1 MIKISPNTREALSD
15 QKLQRNLAHV
25 LGTTL
30 HSRDEAVAEV
40 ENWEELRQ
48 HARDVKA
55 HTLSQLAD
63 YLTGLEQKVVE
74 QGGRVIWAQD
84 SEQAVE
90 FIVDLA
96 HKKGIRQVIK
106 GKSMLCEEMHLNEAL
121 ERARVHPVETDLGEY
136 IVQLAGE
143 VPSHLLAPALHKSRA
158 EIAQLFTEK
167 VGMTPTQD
175 VMEITATAR
184 RILRRHF
191 LTARMGITG
200 VNFAVAETGTVV
212 VVENE
217 GNVRLAASMPE
228 IHVAVMGIEKV
239 IPRLADLAVLLKVLT
254 RSATGQKITTY
265 INLINGPR
273 RDGEIDGPTEF
284 YLVLVDNGRTQVLED
299 PSLRQTLA
307 CIRCGACQNVCP
319 VYQRVGGHAYGSTYQ
334 GPIGAILTPQLT
346 SLENAPEHPY
356 ASSLCGACYEVCPVK
371 IEIPH
376 ILLKLRERIQIQ
388 ENRRATRLPLV
399 KWAFQFW
406 VWVMRSPHLYARL
419 AGLARL
425 VGRLFQREG
434 KLRVPFP
441 PFNSWLQ
448 SRELPQ
454 LAESSFR
461 DHYLSQRKEQ

>member
-15 QKLQRNLAHV
+15 QKLQTNLAHV
-25 LGTTL
+25 LGLTQ
-30 HSRDEAVAEV
+30 HSRDEAVAAV

-48 HARDVKA
+48 YARDVKA
-55 HTLSQLAD
+55 HTLSKLAD
-63 YLTGLEQKVVE
+63 YLAGLEEKVVE

-84 SEQAVE
+84 SRQAVE
-90 FIVDLA
+90 FILDLA
-96 HKKGIRQVIK
+96 HRKGIRQVIK

-121 ERARVHPVETDLGEY
+121 ERARIHPVETDLGEY
-136 IVQLAGE
+136 IIQLAGE
-143 VPSHLLAPALHKSRA
+143 TPSHIIAPALHKSRG

-167 VGMTPTQD
+167 VGMKPTQD

-191 LTARMGITG
+191 LTSRMGITG

-239 IPRLADLAVLLKVLT
+239 IPRLIDLAVLLKVLT

-265 INLINGPR
+265 IDLINGPR
-273 RDGEIDGPTEF
+273 RNGEIDGPTEF
-284 YLVLVDNGRTQVLED
+284 YLVLVDNGRTQILED
-299 PSLRQTLA
+299 RLLRQTLA

-319 VYQRVGGHAYGSTYQ
+319 VYQRLGGHAYGSTYQ

-346 SLENAPEHPY
+346 SLANAPEHPY

-376 ILLKLRERIQIQ
+376 ILLNLRERIQVQ
-388 ENRRATRLPLV
+388 KNRRAARFPLV
-399 KWAFQFW
+399 KWAFEFW
-406 VWVMRSPHLYARL
+406 VWVMRSPYLYARL
-419 AGLARL
+419 ARLARL
-425 VGRLFQREG
+425 LGRCLQKDG
-434 KLRVPFP
+434 KLRMPFP

-448 SRELPQ
+448 SRELPE
-454 LAESSFR
+454 LPESSFR
-461 DHYLSQRKEQ
+461 DHYLSQRKDG